1 MQLGMDTGADENV
14 SKLSNLTGSL
24 NESDTDKFSISGCSS
39 LPSSQNTPSILKGD
53 MQKPSDIS
61 NTSSGGAVPL
71 SSDDRALYRQHRI
84 RKIQSILKQ
93 CIKQKIAFREE
104 YVEMSKQF
112 LKDPSSM
119 TTDDIEVLNIKCAQ
133 ALAGEMSSPE
143 KSNESDNEQSDHS
156 VQSLLSRKKTT
167 SSKAHASYHQNWLTG
182 PGRNPRH
189 SQQQHLT
196 TLDYFPVKHSVQ
208 QKAVSDNY
216 YNATQMAPNG
226 NYGTLPHFSQ
236 FTTTSAVPLQQS
248 MHYQQSVTQ
257 QNPLFGSQNFGT
269 HVPLNFSQ
277 KSTVM
282 PNTFGQSLH
291 TPTIP
296 LPPDYN
302 MSTPIK

>member
-1 MQLGMDTGADENV
+1 MDTGADENA
-14 SKLSNLTGSL
+14 SRLSNLTGSL

-39 LPSSQNTPSILKGD
+39 LPSSQNTSSISKGD
-53 MQKPSDIS
+53 TQKPDIS

-71 SSDDRALYRQHRI
+71 SSDDRALYQQHRI
-84 RKIQSILKQ
+84 RKMQSILKQ

-104 YVEMSKQF
+104 YVEMSKKF

-119 TTDDIEVLNIKCAQ
+119 ATDDIEVLNIKCTQ

-156 VQSLLSRKKTT
+156 VQGLLSRKKTT

-182 PGRNPRH
+182 PGCNPRH
-189 SQQQHLT
+189 SQEQHLT
-196 TLDYFPVKHSVQ
+196 TLHYFPVTHSVQ

-216 YNATQMAPNG
+216 YNVTQMAPSG

-236 FTTTSAVPLQQS
+236 FATTSANPLQQS

-257 QNPLFGSQNFGT
+257 QNPSFGSQNFGT
-269 HVPLNFSQ
+269 NVPLNFSQ

-282 PNTFGQSLH
+282 PNTFGQSLQ
-291 TPTIP
+291 TPTMP
-296 LPPDYN
+296 LALTT
-302 MSTPIK
+302 MSTPIKQVI